1 MGRSSLMRRANVA
14 LLMCASVCPMAG
26 CRGTP
31 LFNIL
36 GSFFPAWMVCLLA
49 GVVLTLLLR
58 WLFRRIDLER
68 DIRPLVI
75 VYPALVTLFTCTLWL
90 LLFS

>member
-1 MGRSSLMRRANVA
+1 MRPHPVQPNARILVAA
-14 LLMCASVCPMAG
+14 LLLVSATA

-31 LFNIL
+31 LFNVL
-36 GSFFPAWMVCLLA
+36 GSFFPAWMLCLLA
-49 GVVLTLLLR
+49 GLLLTLFVR
-58 WLFRRIDLER
+58 WLFQRSDFEKEL
-68 DIRPLVI
+68 RPLVV